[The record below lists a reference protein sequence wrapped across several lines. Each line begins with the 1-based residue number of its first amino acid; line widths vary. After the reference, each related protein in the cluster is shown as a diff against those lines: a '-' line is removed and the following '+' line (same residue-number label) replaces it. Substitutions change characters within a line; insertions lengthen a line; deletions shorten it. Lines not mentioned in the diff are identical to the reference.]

1 MTTSVLAIAHPV
13 SWLVINSLG
22 SLFGAVVVV
31 RLSSWFFTGARQ
43 LLLILVPFATYM
55 ASWVL
60 AMPYFAITNTDMPT
74 GVRMAAV
81 LSMALGA
88 IAIDGLI
95 RIGTGQWRLLPPQT
109 SETLTGNRKHAYSHS

>member
-1 MTTSVLAIAHPV
+1 
-13 SWLVINSLG
+13 
-22 SLFGAVVVV
+22 VVV
-31 RLSSWFFTGARQ
+31 RLSWFFTGARQ

-74 GVRMAAV
+74 GVRMAAAV
-81 LSMALGA
+81 LSMALGV